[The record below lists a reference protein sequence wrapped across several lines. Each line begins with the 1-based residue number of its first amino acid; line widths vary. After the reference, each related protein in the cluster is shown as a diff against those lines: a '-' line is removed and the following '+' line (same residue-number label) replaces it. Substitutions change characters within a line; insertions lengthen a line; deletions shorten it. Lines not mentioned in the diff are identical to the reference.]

1 MAKVMKKD
9 NAVIK
14 ADEGLAKELA
24 LQGWVED
31 GADEAVAEVPA
42 SQPVPYTE
50 EEIKQVDKQ
59 VKVEQAKAEAR
70 EEVVEEQKKQGRA
83 PKQVEKK

>member
-1 MAKVMKKD
+1 MARVMKKG
-9 NAVIK
+9 NAVIQ
-14 ADEGLAKELA
+14 ADEGLAKELE
-24 LQGWVED
+24 LQGYVEVKED
-31 GADEAVAEVPA
+31 GGDVVG

-59 VKVEQAKAEAR
+59 VKVEVAKAEAR
-70 EEVVEEQKKQGRA
+70 QDVVEEQKKQGRA